1 MKQTLRQ
8 QGMAVCMQVAKDSK
22 TIAAAMIAQ
31 NCALAV
37 WRALSC
43 EVLASAPS
51 ACICEREWQ
60 DDPPSP
66 IKSGLLH
73 SCLLE
78 KYNE

>member
-43 EVLASAPS
+43 S